1 MKFRIVEIIHC
12 VNELKNSNGR
22 SKVEYI
28 IQKKNFWGKWVE
40 IVQTEVNSK
49 RISHETY
56 SDAEAYLMS
65 EYMGHGM
72 CEHIGNEYEYKPYT
86 YYM

>member
-1 MKFRIVEIIHC
+1 MKFRIVKIIHC
-12 VNELKNSNGR
+12 VNELKYDKGR
-22 SKVEYI
+22 FKVEYI

-56 SDAEAYLMS
+56 SDAESYLMS

-72 CEHIGNEYEYKPYT
+72 CEHIGNEYEYTPYT
-86 YYM
+86 YYI

>member
-1 MKFRIVEIIHC
+1 MKFRIVKIIHC
-12 VNELKNSNGR
+12 VNELKNGNGR
-22 SKVEYI
+22 SRVEYI
-28 IQKKNFWGKWVE
+28 IQKKNFWGKWIE

-56 SDAEAYLMS
+56 SDAESYLIS
-65 EYMGHGM
+65 KYMGHGI
-72 CEHIGNEYEYKPYT
+72 CERIGDEYEYKPYT